1 VTTDSSQ
8 PNDPVPGSDPFGPT
22 LPDTIYLPPVERRRF
37 QHNYRRHILLFVITF
52 LTVTYAANRGL
63 DLLWAT
69 GFSLRAWR
77 VLFNWQVFASGL
89 TFSIP
94 LLMILTAHEFGHYFY
109 CRKYRVDAS
118 LPYYLP
124 FPFPPTGTL
133 GAVIRIKE
141 AFPSKRAL
149 FDIGVAGPIAGFVM
163 LLPFLWWGITKSRI
177 GPIQTGADVLYFG
190 EPLLFKFL
198 AWIHFGPIRE
208 GYEVYLDQIGFA
220 GWWGMLVT
228 ALNLLPFG
236 QLDGGH
242 IGYSLLGRR
251 AVYVSIATVFIAFV
265 LTGISASWIS
275 VTIMMLVM
283 AFFLG
288 LRHPRIVDEHVP
300 LDASRRLV
308 AAIAL
313 VIFILCFTPVPIQM
327 FFGK

>member
-1 VTTDSSQ
+1 VTTESSQ
-8 PNDPVPGSDPFGPT
+8 PNDLTRPDPFGPT
-22 LPDTIYLPPVERRRF
+22 LPEVIYLPPVPPRQRF
-37 QHNYRRHILLFVITF
+37 RHNYKIHILLFVITF
-52 LTVTYAANRGL
+52 LTVTYNE
-63 DLLWAT
+63 LLAVVWQAP
-69 GFSLRAWR
+69 LNPRVWR
-77 VLFNWQVFASGL
+77 LFLNPQVFLTGL
-89 TFSIP
+89 SFSVP
-94 LLMILTAHEFGHYFY
+94 LLLILTAHEFGHYFY
-109 CRKYRVDAS
+109 CRRYRVDAS

-124 FPFPPTGTL
+124 FPLPPTGTL
-133 GAVIRIKE
+133 GAVIRIRE

-163 LLPFLWWGITKSRI
+163 LLPFLWYGITQSRI

-190 EPLLFKFL
+190 EPLLFKLL

-208 GYEVYLDQIGFA
+208 GYEVYLSQVGFA

-242 IGYSLLGRR
+242 IAYSLLGRR
-251 AVYVSIATVFIAFV
+251 AVNVSIATVFIAFV

-300 LDASRRLV
+300 LDPSRKII
-308 AAIAL
+308 AAIAV

-327 FFGK
+327 LFGK